1 MKPFKGPRYQGGW
14 MVIPMAISAISAV
27 AKGNAE
33 SAAKKGEANAADY
46 GAKVSDINAGMA
58 LEQADRQEEQS
69 RRESRQALGEQRA
82 SIAQSGT
89 GFGGSNAD
97 IMAQSATN
105 AEMDALNIRYGGAVE
120 ATSYRNE
127 GTVGRYNAK
136 LSRSAA
142 KSATASGYLNATA
155 SIANGVSDYRK
166 AH

>member
-14 MVIPMAISAISAV
+14 AV
-27 AKGNAE
+27 VPAVLGAVSSIATGNA
-33 SAAKKGEANAADY
+33 SAAASEGEANSHNY
-46 GAKVSDINAGMA
+46 NAKVADINAGMA
-58 LEQADRQEEQS
+58 LQQADRQEEQA
-69 RRESRQALGEQRA
+69 RRESRQDLGAQRA

-97 IMAQSATN
+97 IVRQSTTN

-127 GTVGRYNAK
+127 GTAERYNAK
-136 LSRSAA
+136 LSKAAA
-142 KSATASGYLNATA
+142 KSARVSGYLNATTHVV
-155 SIANGVSDYRK
+155 NGINDYRK